1 MSIGVCMIAANGRAC
16 ASVRS
21 QSGKNAS
28 GITIPEKN
36 SEMVSATIITPRT
49 SMNQNADEL

>member
-1 MSIGVCMIAANGRAC
+1 MSIGVCMIDANGSAW

-36 SEMVSATIITPRT
+36 SDTVSETIITPRT
-49 SMNQNADEL
+49 STNQNADEL

>member
-1 MSIGVCMIAANGRAC
+1 MSIGVCMIEANGSAC

-28 GITIPEKN
+28 GIIMPEKN
-36 SEMVSATIITPRT
+36 SDTVSETIITPRMST
-49 SMNQNADEL
+49 SQNADEL